1 VTEPDPIMI
10 EIGRGIELNQQG
22 ERDAARILLTD
33 LWDQVG
39 PDGDPLHRCAIAHSL
54 ADADDDPHEELAW
67 DLRALDAADS
77 ITDEQVRG
85 AGMPGS
91 VAGFYPSLHLNLGDV
106 YRRLGDEDEA
116 RRHLAAGQA
125 ATDALGDDG
134 YARMIK
140 AGLDR
145 LGDRLA

>member
-1 VTEPDPIMI
+1 MTEPDPIMAS
-10 EIGRGIELNQQG
+10 IGRGIELNQQG
-22 ERDAARILLTD
+22 EREAARTLLTD

-39 PDGDPLHRCAIAHSL
+39 PDGDPLHRCGIAHSL
-54 ADADDDPHEELAW
+54 ADTHDDPHEELAW

-77 ITDEQVRG
+77 VTDERALQ
-85 AGMPGS
+85 AGMAGP

-106 YRRLGDEDEA
+106 YRRLGDTDRA
-116 RRHLAAGQA
+116 RHHLAAGRA

-145 LGDRLA
+145 LGERLA

>member
-1 VTEPDPIMI
+1 MVT
-10 EIGRGIELNQQG
+10 IGRGIELNQQG
-22 ERDAARILLTD
+22 ERDAARTLLTD
-33 LWDQVG
+33 LWDRVG
-39 PDGDPLHRCAIAHSL
+39 PDGDALHRCAIAHSL
-54 ADADDDPHEELAW
+54 ADTHDDPHEELAW

-77 ITDEQVRG
+77 ITDEQVRR
-85 AGMPGS
+85 AGMPGT

-106 YRRLGDEDEA
+106 YRRLGDEEGA

-125 ATDALGDDG
+125 AADALGDDG